1 MNKANSFRQN
11 TAEILL
17 WVIPLIWSSNYIIA
31 RVAGGVIPPNSL
43 AFGRWIT
50 ALLLM
55 LPFVWKDR
63 SILVTAA
70 KAEWHQWFILG
81 ALGIW
86 ICGAFVYIAGAT
98 TTAGNIS
105 LIYAAAPVGIAVTS
119 SFVLGV
125 QLSSRQRLGLLSA
138 LIGVL
143 FIITKGDLASLLK
156 VRFVAGDLWVLV
168 ATASWV
174 AYSILQQLWPSRLRP
189 LQRLFCVTAAG
200 LMILFPFALAEI
212 FKLSLSWI
220 SPSTITLVL
229 AAGIFPGLL
238 SYLAYSFMVGQLGVN
253 RAGLVL
259 YLSPV
264 YAAFVAWWLLGEV
277 PQWFHFVGASLVL
290 PSIYLAS
297 SKSNGS
303 VVKDYSD

>member
-1 MNKANSFRQN
+1 M
-11 TAEILL
+11 
-17 WVIPLIWSSNYIIA
+17 
-31 RVAGGVIPPNSL
+31 
-43 AFGRWIT
+43 T

-63 SILVTAA
+63 KTLVEAA
-70 KAEWHQWFILG
+70 KNEWHQWVFLG

-86 ICGAFVYIAGAT
+86 ICGAFVYIGGKT

-105 LIYAAAPVGIAVTS
+105 LIYAVAPVGIAVTS
-119 SFVLGV
+119 SFVLNV
-125 QLSSRQRLGLLSA
+125 KLSSRQRLGLLSA
-138 LIGVL
+138 LFGVL
-143 FIITKGDLASLLK
+143 FIITKGDLLSLLK
-156 VRFVAGDLWVLV
+156 VRFVAGDLWIMV
-168 ATASWV
+168 ATGSWV
-174 AYSILQQLWPSRLRP
+174 AYSILQQRWTSQLRP

-200 LMILFPFALAEI
+200 LMILFPFTIAEI
-212 FKLSLSWI
+212 CTLSLSWI
-220 SPSTITLVL
+220 SPSTISLVL

-238 SYLAYSFMVGQLGVN
+238 SYLAYSFMVGQLGAS

-259 YLSPV
+259 YLGPV

-297 SKSNGS
+297 LESNGS
-303 VVKDYSD
+303 SV